1 MAKNKKITSRD
12 VNFADWYTD
21 VVMAARLASYSNV
34 KGCIVI
40 EPNGYAIWE
49 NMQKV
54 LDDMFKHT
62 GHRNVAMPLLI
73 PENLMK
79 KESDLINGFTPEAAW
94 VTEGGQKKLEE
105 RMCIRPTSETLFSD
119 YYSTVVKSYRDLPL
133 KYNQW
138 CNVLRWEKETRPFLR
153 SREFLWQE
161 GHTIHETAEEAE
173 KETAD
178 ILAIYKKFFEEYLAI
193 PVLTGRKTEKEKFAG
208 AEYTLTIEALMHNGV
223 ALQSGTS
230 HYFGQKFSKAYDIT
244 YLDRNNEL
252 QYVYQTSWGVS
263 TRMIGGLIMVH
274 SDDNGLVLP
283 PKIAPTQVA
292 IIPIGTNPD
301 VLQKVEEI
309 SKVLTAAGITNCV
322 DRSEKSPGFKFAEA
336 EVLGIPVRIELGE
349 KDLANHQFTVARRDT
364 GERTQENL
372 DIDIVPFIQDFM
384 NTIQTDM
391 YNRALERQKELT
403 FEAHN
408 LKEVE
413 TIMNEH
419 PGFVKAMWC
428 GDEACEL
435 KMKEIKGTKSR
446 CIVDE
451 EPIDDHCV
459 VCGKKAKYLV
469 VWGIQY

>member
-1 MAKNKKITSRD
+1 
-12 VNFADWYTD
+12 
-21 VVMAARLASYSNV
+21 
-34 KGCIVI
+34 
-40 EPNGYAIWE
+40 
-49 NMQKV
+49 
-54 LDDMFKHT
+54 
-62 GHRNVAMPLLI
+62 
-73 PENLMK
+73 
-79 KESDLINGFTPEAAW
+79 
-94 VTEGGQKKLEE
+94 
-105 RMCIRPTSETLFSD
+105 MCIRPTSETLFSD

-301 VLQKVEEI
+301 VLQKVEEF
-309 SKVLTAAGITNCV
+309 SKVLTAAGITNHV

>member
-54 LDDMFKHT
+54 LDDMFKRT

-301 VLQKVEEI
+301 VLQKVEEF
-309 SKVLTAAGITNCV
+309 SKVLTAAGITNYV
-322 DRSEKSPGFKFAEA
+322 EHSEKSPGFKFAEA

-459 VCGKKAKYLV
+459 VSGKKAKYLV